1 MKTIDHLVSVLDK
14 SDARSTLYYLSR
26 YLKQAAQLDASGKDI
41 FIDDE
46 RSAPTES
53 VVLQTLSIIEF
64 IERVEGVPAAE
75 FDDEAYVRWAD
86 HVADVE
92 RNLHS
97 VISEGAMERAKEF
110 IETTVV
116 PANKPVRSDSP

>member
-1 MKTIDHLVSVLDK
+1 MNTIDHLVSVLDK

-26 YLKQAAQLDASGKDI
+26 YLKQAAHLDASGKDI

-53 VVLQTLSIIEF
+53 VILNTLSIIEF
-64 IERVEGVPAAE
+64 IEMAEGVPAAE
-75 FDDEAYVRWAD
+75 FDNEAYARWAD

-92 RNLHS
+92 RSLQS
-97 VISEGAMERAKEF
+97 AISEDVMARAKEF

-116 PANKPVRSDSP
+116 PTNKPLRSSSP